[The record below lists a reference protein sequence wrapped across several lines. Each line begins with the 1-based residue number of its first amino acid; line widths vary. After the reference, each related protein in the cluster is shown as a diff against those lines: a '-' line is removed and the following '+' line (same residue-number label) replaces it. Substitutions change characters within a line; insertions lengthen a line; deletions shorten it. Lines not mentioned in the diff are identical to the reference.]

1 MCSKIIDSDA
11 YRDVINVPIEGIQD
25 FEEKEDKDNRK
36 FQNLYSDNR
45 FKSLLIP
52 ENSIQKRIQKL
63 AQLIVKKSE
72 NKDRFDFLIV
82 LTGAFIFGADLG
94 REIYKISGIEVIF
107 HIVKLSTYKNEIK
120 GKGEISRQV
129 TFELEPKD
137 IEKRDIII
145 VEDIVDQGFTINA
158 LLDYLIK
165 KKNVNSVKICSLL
178 LKNLDNP
185 SKEVK
190 QSRKNI
196 ENHLDFIGF
205 TVPDIWVAGY
215 GIDASND
222 FRSLPFIIGVNEDF
236 YLSNWKFF

>member
-1 MCSKIIDSDA
+1 MCPNVINSEKYRNIID
-11 YRDVINVPIEGIQD
+11 VPIEGIQD
-25 FEEKEDKDNRK
+25 FEEEEDKNLK
-36 FQNLYSDNR
+36 KYQKLYSDNR

-52 ENSIQKRIQKL
+52 EKLLQRRIHQL
-63 AQLIVKKSE
+63 AQLIIKNSD
-72 NKDRFDFLIV
+72 NKTRIDFLIV

-107 HIVKLSTYKNEIK
+107 HTVKLSTYQNEIK
-120 GKGEISRQV
+120 REGEISRQV
-129 TFELEPKD
+129 KFELEPTD

-145 VEDIVDQGFTINA
+145 IEDIVDQGFTINA

-165 KKNVNSVKICSLL
+165 KKRVNSVKICSLL

-196 ENHLDFIGF
+196 ESLLKFIGF
-205 TVPDIWVAGY
+205 AVPDIWIAGY

-222 FRSLPFIIGVNEDF
+222 FRSLPFIIGVNEEF
-236 YLSNWKFF
+236 YL

>member
-1 MCSKIIDSDA
+1 MCPNVINSEKYRNIID
-11 YRDVINVPIEGIQD
+11 VPIEGIQD
-25 FEEKEDKDNRK
+25 FEEEEDKNLK
-36 FQNLYSDNR
+36 KYQKLYSDNR

-52 ENSIQKRIQKL
+52 EKLLQRRIHQL
-63 AQLIVKKSE
+63 AQLIIKNND
-72 NKDRFDFLIV
+72 NKTRIDFLIV

-107 HIVKLSTYKNEIK
+107 HTVKLSTYQNEIK

-129 TFELEPKD
+129 RFELEPKD

-145 VEDIVDQGFTINA
+145 IEDIVDQGFTINA
-158 LLDYLIK
+158 LLDYLINK
-165 KKNVNSVKICSLL
+165 MKVNSVKICSLL

-196 ENHLDFIGF
+196 ESLLEFIGF

-236 YLSNWKFF
+236 YLSN

>member
-1 MCSKIIDSDA
+1 MCSKIIGPDE

-25 FEEKEDKDNRK
+25 FEENESTNIEIYQK
-36 FQNLYSDNR
+36 LYSDIR

-52 ENSIQKRIQKL
+52 EKSLQKRIQNL
-63 AQLIVKKSE
+63 AQLIIKKGE
-72 NKDRFDFLIV
+72 NKGRFDFLIV

-107 HIVKLSTYKNEIK
+107 HTVKLSTYQDEIK

-129 TFELEPKD
+129 KFELEPMD
-137 IEKRDIII
+137 IENRDIII
-145 VEDIVDQGFTINA
+145 IEDIIDQGFTLNA
-158 LLDYLIK
+158 LIDYLV
-165 KKNVNSVKICSLL
+165 KNRKVNSVKICSLL

-185 SKEVK
+185 SQDIK

-196 ENHLDFIGF
+196 ESHLDFIGF

-236 YLSNWKFF
+236 YLSN